1 MINVEAK
8 VELSEKGTEGEGKR
22 KKEGERKEG
31 EDRLIFLRGAS
42 IYSSFFLFFK
52 FLPLFY
58 FILLIIIAKTLLNI
72 IDLFIYFLTNG
83 GITKAQ

>member
-42 IYSSFFLFFK
+42 IYSFFLFFK
-52 FLPLFY
+52 FLPLSY